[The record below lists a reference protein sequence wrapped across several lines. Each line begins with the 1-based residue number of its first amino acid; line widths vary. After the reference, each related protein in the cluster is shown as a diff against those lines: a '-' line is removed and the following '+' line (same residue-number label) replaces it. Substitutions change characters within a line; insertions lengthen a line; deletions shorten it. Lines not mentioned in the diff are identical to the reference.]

1 MKSKL
6 TKLVDQLDTGRTNE
20 IFDSMIVRSSIN
32 DRSKVLDESA
42 VKQAR
47 VVIGSGNLHV
57 NTSRAKMSAIR
68 MVGFTDG
75 MVKTKLAVQRKIRNA
90 RKYGGRST

>member
-1 MKSKL
+1 MKKL
-6 TKLVDQLDTGRTNE
+6 DKLVDQLDTDRTNE
-20 IFDSMIVRSSIN
+20 IFDSMIIRSSIN
-32 DRSKVLDESA
+32 DRKNSLDEAS

-68 MVGFTDG
+68 MIGYTDG
-75 MVKTKLAVQRKIRNA
+75 VAKTKRAVQRKLRNSN
-90 RKYGGRST
+90 KYGS